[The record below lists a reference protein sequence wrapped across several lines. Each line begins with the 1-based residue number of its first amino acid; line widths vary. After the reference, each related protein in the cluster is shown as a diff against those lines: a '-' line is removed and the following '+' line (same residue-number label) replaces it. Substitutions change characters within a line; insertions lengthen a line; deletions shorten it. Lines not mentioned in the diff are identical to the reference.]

1 MNFQFKLRNGKK
13 STTIIS
19 ELRLGSNVRIR
30 LSTPYAIPYQSIKF
44 WDTKRQLI
52 KIPNDI
58 LEADNINKKL
68 NDIRLKVYSEF
79 SDLEIKSA
87 NNIEEL
93 KEKLRIIVKPNNN
106 VELIPKESQKNNLVI
121 EYYQWY
127 IDFYKKHMSPSTG
140 KIFSKSTLRTYSNAL
155 RFIRDYLNEKGVKN
169 FSFDDITKDFYYDFI
184 EYGENLGYSKNYLGS
199 MMQKLKTVIR
209 SAYDEE
215 IHQNREFKKGYF
227 KKFREEINH
236 PYLTEVEIL
245 KLYELKIENQYLDN
259 IRDTFI
265 IACYTGLRIGDLM
278 NFLKNP
284 KIESFNGR
292 KHIHIIQMKT
302 RKPVFIP
309 LKQIIL
315 KILEK
320 RNGSFPYYIHVN
332 LINKNIKPLL
342 KLCEITEMYE
352 IEKTIGG
359 QRTTI
364 KKPKYDLI
372 SCHSARRSFCTNAYN
387 NGVPLQD
394 IMAISG
400 HSSEEMVLR
409 YIKASAK
416 EKAKRA
422 SDHAFFS

>member
-1 MNFQFKLRNGKK
+1 MNFQFKLRKGKK
-13 STTIIS
+13 RATIIS
-19 ELRLGSNVRIR
+19 ELRLGSNIRIR
-30 LSTPYAIPYQSIKF
+30 ISTPYAIPAQSIKF
-44 WDTKRQLI
+44 WDAKRQLI
-52 KIPNDI
+52 KTPNDI
-58 LEADNINKKL
+58 LEADCINEKL
-68 NDIRLKVYSEF
+68 NVIRLKVYSDF
-79 SDLEIKSA
+79 SHLEKQSPINIK
-87 NNIEEL
+87 EL
-93 KEKLRIIVKPNNN
+93 KDKLYLIVKPIHNIMP
-106 VELIPKESQKNNLVI
+106 IPKDSHKNGLVI

-127 IDFYKKHMSPSTG
+127 IDFYMKHMSPNTG
-140 KIFSKSTLRTYSNAL
+140 KIFSKSTLRTYGNAL
-155 RFIRDYLNEKGVKN
+155 RFMKDYLKTRGIKD
-169 FSFDDITKDFYYDFI
+169 FSFDDISKDFYYDFI
-184 EYGENLGYSKNYLGS
+184 EYGEDLGYSKNYLGS
-199 MMQKLKTVIR
+199 MMQKFKTVVR

-227 KKFREEINH
+227 KKFREDINH
-236 PYLTEVEIL
+236 PYLTEDEIL
-245 KLYELKIENQYLDN
+245 KLYKLKIENTYLDN

-278 NFLKNP
+278 SFLKNP
-284 KIESFNGR
+284 KIETFNGR
-292 KHIHIIQMKT
+292 KHIHIIQKKT
-302 RKPVFIP
+302 LKPVFIP

-315 KILEK
+315 NILEK

-359 QRTTI
+359 KRTII

-387 NGVPLQD
+387 KGVPLQD